1 MPVSEMNA
9 PLKVSTDGTAGPYVI
24 VTPGQLGPV
33 VVAFREAGVD
43 FHVDEDAVLSG
54 GTPALA
60 VIDLGSGADVER
72 VQKTLD
78 RVASGLQAKERRRRR
93 SPTRQELVVRGSVRA
108 MQVLTHRLAVDLD
121 LVDGWKRQPEIE
133 ARFRKSL
140 PSGTIGF
147 CFSKRV
153 PSVGREVVV
162 LLRSRSPVNPEELF
176 VSSIVPLQGRD
187 IFSLKDHDEVMQ
199 DVRNTLIARAARDL
213 PVRVLVYRVH
223 VGPALEDSLSGDALS
238 QLRAFSDTSNKA
250 ILHAL
255 DRKRWADFIKQAHID
270 DAVIESAMLAT
281 WLDDEGFTADQ
292 RDMLIHEYESGR
304 SLLRAYDEERQ

>member
-1 MPVSEMNA
+1 MPISEMNA

-24 VTPGQLGPV
+24 VIPAQLGPV
-33 VVAFREAGVD
+33 VAAFRNEGVD
-43 FHVDEDAVLSG
+43 FHVDDDAVLSG

-60 VIDLGSGADVER
+60 VIDLGNGADVER
-72 VQKTLD
+72 VQGILD
-78 RVASGLQAKERRRRR
+78 RVGSGLQAKERRRRR
-93 SPTRQELVVRGSVRA
+93 SPTRQELVVLGPVRA
-108 MQVLTHRLAVDLD
+108 MQEMTQRLDVDH
-121 LVDGWKRQPEIE
+121 VDDWTRQREIE

-140 PSGTIGF
+140 PSRTIGF

-162 LLRSRSPVNPEELF
+162 LLRSRSPVHPGELF
-176 VSSIVPLQGRD
+176 VSGVVPLQGRD

-199 DVRNTLIARAARDL
+199 DVRSTLLEPVARDI
-213 PVRVLVYRVH
+213 PVRVLVYRVD
-223 VGPALEDSLSGDALS
+223 VGPALEDSLSADAVAR
-238 QLRAFSDTSNKA
+238 LRAFSDTSNKA

-255 DRKRWADFIKQAHID
+255 DLARWAEFIKQAHIE

-281 WLDDEGFTADQ
+281 WLTDEGFAASQ
-292 RDMLIHEYESGR
+292 RDVLIHEYESGR